1 MIWIARITTAL
12 VLLFCL
18 AMALLAYVDPAKSA
32 EALGMSAQ
40 TGLGLNT
47 YRADV
52 GALFMVN
59 AIACAGALFAGK
71 RSWMLAPLAIFGL
84 AVLGRLSGVLI
95 DGAPE
100 GVATPII
107 VELVLVAFSAVGLRK
122 LS

>member
-1 MIWIARITTAL
+1 MIWIARIAVGL
-12 VLLFCL
+12 VMLFCL

-71 RSWMLAPLAIFGL
+71 SHWMLAPFAIFGL
-84 AVLGRLSGVLI
+84 AVLGRLAGVVI

-107 VELVLVAFSAVGLRK
+107 VEVVLIALSAFGLRK
-122 LS
+122 LK

>member
-1 MIWIARITTAL
+1 MIWIARITAAL

-59 AIACAGALFAGK
+59 AIACMGALFAGK
-71 RSWMLAPLAIFGL
+71 QSWMLAPLAVFGL
-84 AVLGRLSGVLI
+84 AVLGRLAGVLI

-100 GVATPII
+100 GVATPIV
-107 VELVLVAFSAVGLRK
+107 VELVLVAFSAFSLRK
-122 LS
+122 LA

>member
-1 MIWIARITTAL
+1 MIWIARIAAAL

-18 AMALLAYVDPAKSA
+18 AMAMLAYVDPAKSA

-71 RSWMLAPLAIFGL
+71 RHWLLAPLAIFGL
-84 AVLGRLSGVLI
+84 AIVGRLAGVLI

-107 VELVLVAFSAVGLRK
+107 VEIVLVALSFFGLRK
-122 LS
+122 LK